1 MKKLP
6 ISVFFVTLNES
17 AYIADAIKSVSSCDE
32 IIVVDCGST
41 DGTQEIATKL
51 GANVVH
57 HPWQG
62 YAKQKQFALELCQ
75 HEWVLNL
82 DGDEVMTEDA
92 LKELE
97 SVINNPRYASFRL
110 KRIDMFIDK
119 FPKESV
125 KKKNNLRAY
134 KKSLAFFNKQKK
146 VHESATVKGQEYYSK
161 SHFYHFGYNNIDTLL
176 NKINT
181 YSSLRAQEKFES
193 GKAYSLAKLLFAF
206 PVFFF
211 KDYILGRLFLFGVR
225 GFIKA
230 MIGASYAFAKEAKLY
245 EMHKKGK
252 DKS

>member
-17 AYIADAIKSVSSCDE
+17 AYIDKAIKSVALCDE

-62 YAKQKQFALELCQ
+62 YAKQKQFALELCKN
-75 HEWVLNL
+75 EWVLNL

-92 LKELE
+92 LEELE
-97 SVINNPRYASFRL
+97 NVINNASYSSFRL
-110 KRIDMFIDK
+110 KRVDMFIDK
-119 FPKESV
+119 FPKKSV

-134 KKSLAFFNKQKK
+134 KKSLAFFNKQKR

-176 NKINT
+176 DKINK

-193 GKAYSLAKLLFAF
+193 GKKYYLAKLILVF

-211 KDYILGRLFLFGVR
+211 KNYILDRMFLFGVR

-230 MIGASYAFAKEAKLY
+230 MVDASYAFAKEAKLY
-245 EMHKKGK
+245 EMHKKCGNK
-252 DKS
+252 L